1 VTDGQVFISYA
12 HTPTDT
18 PLAHYIARAL
28 RSVGINVWLDESTLT
43 GGDLLQQ
50 TIQAAIDRS
59 SCAIF
64 LVSPTWLVRDWT
76 MFELEQ
82 FSRKDP
88 DVVRRIPVFRA
99 PRRDMVIPPALVR
112 VTGFEWLEA
121 DSEPE
126 RRMWE
131 VYCAVSRSEPGP
143 SETWATKWQTLPKAT
158 TVPTPPP
165 MVRAATR
172 LVTPPTRPSLRC
184 DRAVQWA
191 RVDELAID
199 QSNQLILLP
208 GGVGQAHEHFVERIQ
223 RLLRLDPPRGMVT
236 VDWPTRPRSRDEFTE
251 CLARALDVDPA
262 GVASELAGRLAHQNL
277 LLLHPCLRARFVD
290 DALVRYYT
298 DWLPALLAGAHPAMF
313 LKAVQPVE
321 FPRTSTAQ
329 AVLSWLRLRDSGED
343 SREDAEALLTSLK
356 DSAAPLLRAFRLRDL
371 ADVTTRDLEDFCDV
385 SGLNPT
391 QRQWLLAQV
400 AARGSTPRDV
410 FQALD
415 DFLPDAR
422 SL

>member
-1 VTDGQVFISYA
+1 
-12 HTPTDT
+12 
-18 PLAHYIARAL
+18 L
-28 RSVGINVWLDESTLT
+28 
-43 GGDLLQQ
+43 
-50 TIQAAIDRS
+50 
-59 SCAIF
+59 
-64 LVSPTWLVRDWT
+64 
-76 MFELEQ
+76 
-82 FSRKDP
+82 
-88 DVVRRIPVFRA
+88 
-99 PRRDMVIPPALVR
+99 
-112 VTGFEWLEA
+112 
-121 DSEPE
+121 
-126 RRMWE
+126 
-131 VYCAVSRSEPGP
+131 
-143 SETWATKWQTLPKAT
+143 
-158 TVPTPPP
+158 
-165 MVRAATR
+165 
-172 LVTPPTRPSLRC
+172 
-184 DRAVQWA
+184 
-191 RVDELAID
+191 
-199 QSNQLILLP
+199 
-208 GGVGQAHEHFVERIQ
+208 VERIP
-223 RLLRLDPPRGMVT
+223 RLLRLYRPRGLVR